1 MNSNKFSLNTVDYK
15 KVGMHIVIVGVS
27 AVITY
32 FLNEVLPNLFSGDYA
47 AAGVLV
53 ISTALKALQRFLSSY

>member
-1 MNSNKFSLNTVDYK
+1 MNSNKFSLNAIDYK
-15 KVGMHIVIVGVS
+15 KVAMHVLIVGIS

-47 AAGVLV
+47 AAGVVV